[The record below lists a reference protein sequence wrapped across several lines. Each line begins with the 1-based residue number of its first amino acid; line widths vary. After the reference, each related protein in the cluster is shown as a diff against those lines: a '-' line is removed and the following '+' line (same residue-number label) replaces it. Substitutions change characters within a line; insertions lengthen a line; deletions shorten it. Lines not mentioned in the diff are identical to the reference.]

1 MRYFLLY
8 TFARVGLFAGVFGAI
23 WLVLFSWVSWTYS
36 SLLWTVL
43 LAAIISAIASIFV
56 LRSLRERFA
65 ADIEARAARISKR
78 IEAAKAAEDED

>member
-1 MRYFLLY
+1 MKYFLLY
-8 TFARVGLFAGVFGAI
+8 TLARVGLFAVAFGII
-23 WLVLFSWVSWTYS
+23 WLLLFSWVSWTYG

-65 ADIEARAARISKR
+65 SEIAARAERMSKR
-78 IEAAKAAEDED
+78 IEAARSAEDED